1 MGRQIDVDASLPAT
15 HALVLLLVGYHLV
28 GGLWAWAWWDVDAW
42 TAWLGVRPDVLR
54 AELGGQHDGR
64 LMTGAWWRLWTSV
77 LLHIDAL
84 HLLLNVMALVVL
96 GRLGEPLVG
105 AGRWLGCFWVG
116 GVAGSLLAFVTG
128 VPMSDGASGGAF
140 ALMTALSVFGWRLR
154 EDLSED
160 DAWILGPLL
169 GGFTAFN
176 LVLGVFIPGVEL
188 AAHVGGCAA
197 GAATGASWGAQP
209 SRAWWVVVLGSMVVV
224 TYGIG

>member
-1 MGRQIDVDASLPAT
+1 MWRYQLHLILALFTASAARRVAIVTGGSRGIGREVCL
-15 HALVLLLVGYHLV
+15 AL
-28 GGLWAWAWWDVDAW
+28 A
-42 TAWLGVRPDVLR
+42 R
-54 AELGGQHDGR
+54 AGAHVVVAARR
-64 LMTGAWWRLWTSV
+64 LE
-77 LLHIDAL
+77 DAL

-116 GVAGSLLAFVTG
+116 GVTGSVLAFVPG

-154 EDLSED
+154 EELSED

-224 TYGIG
+224 AYGIG